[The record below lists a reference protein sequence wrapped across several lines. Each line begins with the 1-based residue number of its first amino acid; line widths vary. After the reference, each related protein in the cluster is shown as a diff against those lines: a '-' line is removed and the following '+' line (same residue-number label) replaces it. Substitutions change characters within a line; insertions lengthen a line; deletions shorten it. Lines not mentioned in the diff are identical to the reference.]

1 MPCTWRK
8 VDLMKKDFEKIGTII
23 ESSSDELVETMS
35 GMISIKSVSPLS
47 GGEGEKERAD
57 YLEKKLASWGIGAVR
72 YDYTDESGAVR
83 SNIVAKYGNCNR
95 TLWIVAHIDTVAEGE
110 IGLWKTD
117 PYSAVVKDG
126 RIYGRGTND
135 NGQEVIAGMFALKA
149 LMESGAELKYNIGL
163 ALVADEEIGS
173 RYGIQKLL
181 DEPVFDGSGLFIVP
195 DSGDRK
201 GDKIEVAE
209 KGILWLRITVRGTQV
224 HASTPEK
231 GDNAYRHS
239 IGFIGRID
247 KYLHERYN
255 ASDDIFD
262 PNMSTFEPTKHEKNV
277 DSVNIVPGVD
287 ISYIDCRVLPRYD
300 LDEILGN
307 LKRIASEEFKGIDI
321 SVDPILKEEAAPP
334 TDVNAEIV
342 KELSSALKEVRGI
355 DAKAIGIGG
364 GTCAAFFR
372 KKGFSAAVW
381 STEDDVAHRANE
393 YAVISNIIDDAK
405 IFAYICLKD

>member
-181 DEPVFDGSGLFIVP
+181 DEPVFDGSGLF
-195 DSGDRK
+195 
-201 GDKIEVAE
+201 
-209 KGILWLRITVRGTQV
+209 
-224 HASTPEK
+224 
-231 GDNAYRHS
+231 
-239 IGFIGRID
+239 
-247 KYLHERYN
+247 
-255 ASDDIFD
+255 
-262 PNMSTFEPTKHEKNV
+262 
-277 DSVNIVPGVD
+277 
-287 ISYIDCRVLPRYD
+287 
-300 LDEILGN
+300 
-307 LKRIASEEFKGIDI
+307 
-321 SVDPILKEEAAPP
+321 
-334 TDVNAEIV
+334 
-342 KELSSALKEVRGI
+342 
-355 DAKAIGIGG
+355 
-364 GTCAAFFR
+364 
-372 KKGFSAAVW
+372 
-381 STEDDVAHRANE
+381 
-393 YAVISNIIDDAK
+393 
-405 IFAYICLKD
+405 